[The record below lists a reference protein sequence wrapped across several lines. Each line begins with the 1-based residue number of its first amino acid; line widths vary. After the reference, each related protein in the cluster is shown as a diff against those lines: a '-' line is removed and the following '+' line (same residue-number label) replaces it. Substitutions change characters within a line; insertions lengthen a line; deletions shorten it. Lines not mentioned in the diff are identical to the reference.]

1 MSIPQ
6 PQVSLTRRRASTMDK
21 REVSQ
26 TRARTAKLFRPMMT
40 SAAPLVAS
48 RKRMQ
53 AREFIPGTLSGK
65 S

>member
-1 MSIPQ
+1 
-6 PQVSLTRRRASTMDK
+6 MDK

-26 TRARTAKLFRPMMT
+26 TRARTAKLFSPMMT

-48 RKRMQ
+48 RKWMQ
-53 AREFIPGTLSGK
+53 AVEFIPGTLSGK